1 MKAAKYAGLVLA
13 GLLLEFF
20 GFLGVVLTTG
30 LGFIGVAGLSILLG
44 VLHILLLKVIRK
56 DTNLTTLWYALTAQ
70 ALPIIGVGIWA
81 ARMIYLKFA
90 NPMVDFKG
98 LETYF
103 SVAALAMLV
112 LSAAISLIF
121 DRVTARRQA

>member
-1 MKAAKYAGLVLA
+1 MKIFKYIGYVLA

-30 LGFIGVAGLSILLG
+30 LGFVGVAGLSILLG
-44 VLHILLLKVIRK
+44 VLHVLLLRVIRK
-56 DTNLTTLWYALTAQ
+56 DTNLTTLWYTLTAQ
-70 ALPIIGVGIWA
+70 ALPVIGVGIWA
-81 ARMIYLKFA
+81 ARNLYLKFA
-90 NPMVDFKG
+90 NPMYDFKG

-121 DRVTARRQA
+121 DRVTAKRQA

>member
-1 MKAAKYAGLVLA
+1 MKIFKYVCYVLA

-44 VLHILLLKVIRK
+44 VLHILMLKVIRK
-56 DTNLTTLWYALTAQ
+56 DTNLTTLWYTLTAQ
-70 ALPIIGVGIWA
+70 ALPIIGVGVWA
-81 ARMIYLKFA
+81 IRNIYLKFA
-90 NPMVDFKG
+90 NPTVDFKG

-103 SVAALAMLV
+103 SVAALALLV

-121 DRVTARRQA
+121 DRVTAKRRA